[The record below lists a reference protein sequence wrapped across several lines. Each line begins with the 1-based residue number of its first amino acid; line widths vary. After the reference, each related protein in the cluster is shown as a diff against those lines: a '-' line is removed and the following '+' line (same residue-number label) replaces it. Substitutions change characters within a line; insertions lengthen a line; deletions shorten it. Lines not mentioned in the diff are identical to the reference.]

1 MASIATRDA
10 YGEALA
16 ELGAVNEN
24 IVVLEADL
32 SKSTKTSDFKKV
44 YPERFF
50 NMGIAEQNMIGTAA
64 GFAAAGKT
72 PFASTFA
79 VFAAGRAYD
88 QIRNSIAYPNLNVK
102 IAATHAGLTVGE
114 DGGSHQMLEDIA
126 LMRALPNMTV
136 IVPAD
141 GIETKQVIKAAA
153 ELEGPVY
160 IRLGRPKVPVLFG
173 DDYKFEI
180 GKGVVLKEGTDVT
193 LIGTG
198 IMVSKAMEAAELLA
212 AEGISAAVVNIST
225 IKPLDA
231 ELIIAQAQK
240 TGAVVTCEEH
250 TICGGLGSAVAEVLV
265 ENCPV
270 PMARVG
276 VEDKFGES
284 GLPDEL
290 LEKYYNLLATFCRQ
304 KVAQKPHGDKFSG
317 SSLIV
322 GKTDASALLLRE
334 KVSVF

>member
-44 YPERFF
+44 YPERHF
-50 NMGIAEQNMIGTAA
+50 NMGIAEQNMLGVAA
-64 GFAAAGKT
+64 GFAAAGKV
-72 PFASTFA
+72 PFASSFA
-79 VFAAGRAYD
+79 VFATGRAYD

-141 GIETKQVIKAAA
+141 GIETKQAVKAAA
-153 ELEGPVY
+153 EYEGPVY
-160 IRLGRPKVPVLFG
+160 IRMGRPKVPVLFG

-193 LIGTG
+193 LVGTG
-198 IMVSKAMEAAELLA
+198 IMVSKAVEAAELLA

-240 TGAVVTCEEH
+240 TGAIVTCEEH
-250 TICGGLGSAVAEVLV
+250 NIYGGLGSAVAEVLV

-270 PMARVG
+270 PMTRVG
-276 VEDKFGES
+276 VADQFGES

-290 LEKYYNLLATFCRQ
+290 LEKHGLTAANIA
-304 KVAQKPHGDKFSG
+304 AQAKAVIAK
-317 SSLIV
+317 
-322 GKTDASALLLRE
+322 K
-334 KVSVF
+334 

>member
-1 MASIATRDA
+1 MANIATRDA

-16 ELGAVNEN
+16 ELGAINDKV
-24 IVVLEADL
+24 VVLDADL
-32 SKSTKTSDFKKV
+32 SKSTKTNDFKKV

-50 NMGIAEQNMIGTAA
+50 NLGIAEQNLLGTAA
-64 GFAAAGKT
+64 GFAAAGKI
-72 PFASTFA
+72 PFASSFA
-79 VFAAGRAYD
+79 VFAVGRAYD

-126 LMRALPNMTV
+126 LMRAVPNMTV

-141 GIETKQVIKAAA
+141 GVETKQVVMAAA
-153 ELEGPVY
+153 EHQGPVY
-160 IRLGRPKVPVLFG
+160 IRLGRPKVPVLLG

-193 LIGTG
+193 LVGTG

-212 AEGISAAVVNIST
+212 ADGISAAVVNIST
-225 IKPLDA
+225 IKPLDNA
-231 ELIIAQAQK
+231 LITEMAQK
-240 TGAVVTCEEH
+240 TGAVVTAEEH
-250 TICGGLGSAVAEVLV
+250 NIYGGLGSAVAEVLV
-265 ENCPV
+265 ETCPV

-290 LEKYYNLLATFCRQ
+290 LEKYGLTAANIAA
-304 KVAQKPHGDKFSG
+304 KAKAVVAKK
-317 SSLIV
+317 
-322 GKTDASALLLRE
+322 
-334 KVSVF
+334 

>member
-1 MASIATRDA
+1 MANIATRDA

-16 ELGAVNEN
+16 ELGAINDKV
-24 IVVLEADL
+24 VVLDADL
-32 SKSTKTSDFKKV
+32 SKSTKTNDFKKV

-50 NMGIAEQNMIGTAA
+50 NLGIAEQNLLGTAA
-64 GFAAAGKT
+64 GFAAAGKI
-72 PFASTFA
+72 PFASSFA
-79 VFAAGRAYD
+79 VFAVGRAYD

-126 LMRALPNMTV
+126 LMRAVPNMTV

-141 GIETKQVIKAAA
+141 GVETKQVVMAAA
-153 ELEGPVY
+153 EHEGPVY
-160 IRLGRPKVPVLFG
+160 IRLGRPKVPVLLG

-198 IMVSKAMEAAELLA
+198 IMVSKAVEAAELLA
-212 AEGISAAVVNIST
+212 ADGISAAVVNIST
-225 IKPLDA
+225 IKPLDNA
-231 ELIIAQAQK
+231 LITEMAQK

-250 TICGGLGSAVAEVLV
+250 NIYGGLGSAVAEVLV
-265 ENCPV
+265 ETCPV

-290 LEKYYNLLATFCRQ
+290 LEKYGLTAANIAE
-304 KVAQKPHGDKFSG
+304 KAKAVVAKK
-317 SSLIV
+317 
-322 GKTDASALLLRE
+322 
-334 KVSVF
+334 